1 MTIPHAVPTH
11 QFVHALSEETLETDT
26 DRLRTIQ
33 RPKHIRPLLP
43 IEMEKT
49 RLTPAV
55 SMSVIPESVRHA
67 AVQMPATPVQ
77 GQNSGPLLIGP
88 LEGVHTSA
96 PMKHPKKGSHEPGVH
111 GTAPVFSIAD
121 VAECAEIMGPAGINA
136 VFYTLPFARAPMV
149 ISQMERRDRIVFLLL
164 DGKRTLRDVA
174 RLIHR
179 SELDVARIVVR
190 LWKFHFIER

>member
-1 MTIPHAVPTH
+1 MTIPHAIPTH
-11 QFVHALSEETLETDT
+11 QVVHALSEEILETDT
-26 DRLRTIQ
+26 DRLRAIQ

-49 RLTPAV
+49 RQTPAI
-55 SMSVIPESVRHA
+55 SMSVIPGSVRYA
-67 AVQMPATPVQ
+67 AVQMPTTLVQ
-77 GQNSGPLLIGP
+77 VPNSGPLQHI
-88 LEGVHTSA
+88 HT
-96 PMKHPKKGSHEPGVH
+96 PIKHPKKGSHEPGAY
-111 GTAPVFSIAD
+111 GTPPVFSVAD
-121 VAECAEIMGPAGINA
+121 VAECAEIMGPAGVNA
-136 VFYTLPFARAPMV
+136 VFYTLPFARVPMV

-190 LWKFHFIER
+190 LWKLHFIER